1 MDETI
6 SSPEPIGRQRAIRVD
21 VPTNLDNIRVI
32 LLEPR
37 EPGNIG
43 SAARALKG
51 MGLSQLY
58 LVNPI
63 PFLEAKPTWYMAHGA
78 TDVIE
83 NCCVVETLDDAVKG
97 VQFLVGTTH
106 RRRDPRLPPSVSARE
121 AAQEIAAISQHQQV
135 GLLFGRED
143 FGLSTSQISRCQLIA
158 SVPMAAK
165 NPSLNLAQAVQ
176 VFAYEVFLASADD
189 IPPSELEY
197 ADVNEI
203 EAFYGR
209 ITTLSTTDR
218 CYALQSRLGD
228 LFEVAA
234 ACVFADTVGAAGHR
248 HLGHDFLDDTSLH
261 HAAQPSAHRS
271 VGYPFR
277 RTLRRGRPQHLTL
290 ISSSSTITS
299 YDLTRSRSSV

>member
-1 MDETI
+1 MKKQQSDIDETT

-32 LLEPR
+32 LFEPR

-58 LVNPI
+58 LVNPV

-83 NCCVVETLDDAVKG
+83 NCCVVDTLEDALKG
-97 VQFLVGTTH
+97 IQFLVGTTH
-106 RRRDPRLPPSVSARE
+106 RRRDPRLPPSVPARE
-121 AAQEIAAISQHQQV
+121 AAQEIASISQNQQV

-143 FGLSTSQISRCQLIA
+143 FGLSTTQISHCQLIA

-176 VFAYEVFLASADD
+176 VFAYEVFLASTGD
-189 IPPSELEY
+189 IPPPELEY

-209 ITTLSTTDR
+209 ITNLLQRIGVTPYNHDWETFLKSLRRVFSRTRLEQRDIATLDMIFSTTLRYITRLNRRVADQSDTPPVDSVDPSEDDDLST
-218 CYALQSRLGD
+218 
-228 LFEVAA
+228 
-234 ACVFADTVGAAGHR
+234 
-248 HLGHDFLDDTSLH
+248 
-261 HAAQPSAHRS
+261 
-271 VGYPFR
+271 
-277 RTLRRGRPQHLTL
+277 
-290 ISSSSTITS
+290 
-299 YDLTRSRSSV
+299 

>member
-1 MDETI
+1 MTKHQNDMDETNP
-6 SSPEPIGRQRAIRVD
+6 SPEPVGRQRAIRVD

-32 LLEPR
+32 LFEPR

-83 NCCVVETLDDAVKG
+83 NCCVVETLDDALEG

-121 AAQEIAAISQHQQV
+121 AAQEIATISQHQQV

-176 VFAYEVFLASADD
+176 VFAYEVFLASAGD
-189 IPPSELEY
+189 IPPAELEY

-209 ITTLSTTDR
+209 ITTLLQRIDVTPYNHDWETYLKSLRRVFSRTRLEQRDIATLDMIFSTTLRYITRLNRRLTD
-218 CYALQSRLGD
+218 QSDTPSVKPSDEDD
-228 LFEVAA
+228 LN
-234 ACVFADTVGAAGHR
+234 T
-248 HLGHDFLDDTSLH
+248 
-261 HAAQPSAHRS
+261 
-271 VGYPFR
+271 
-277 RTLRRGRPQHLTL
+277 
-290 ISSSSTITS
+290 
-299 YDLTRSRSSV
+299 

>member
-1 MDETI
+1 MTKQHDDIDETNP
-6 SSPEPIGRQRAIRVD
+6 SPEPIGRQRAIRVD

-32 LLEPR
+32 LFEPR

-83 NCCVVETLDDAVKG
+83 SCCVVETLDDALEG
-97 VQFLVGTTH
+97 IQFLVGTTH

-121 AAQEIAAISQHQQV
+121 AAQEIAAISQGQQV

-176 VFAYEVFLASADD
+176 VFAYEVFLASAGD
-189 IPPSELEY
+189 IPPTELEY

-209 ITTLSTTDR
+209 ITTLLQQIGVTPYNHDWETFLKSLRRVFSRTRLEQRDIATLDMIFSTTHRYITRLNRRLTDR
-218 CYALQSRLGD
+218 SDTPSVDPSDEDD
-228 LFEVAA
+228 L
-234 ACVFADTVGAAGHR
+234 
-248 HLGHDFLDDTSLH
+248 
-261 HAAQPSAHRS
+261 
-271 VGYPFR
+271 
-277 RTLRRGRPQHLTL
+277 
-290 ISSSSTITS
+290 ST
-299 YDLTRSRSSV
+299 

>member
-1 MDETI
+1 
-6 SSPEPIGRQRAIRVD
+6 

-32 LLEPR
+32 LFEPR

-58 LVNPI
+58 LVNPV

-78 TDVIE
+78 TEVIE
-83 NCCVVETLDDAVKG
+83 NCRVVKTLEDALEG
-97 VQFLVGTTH
+97 IQFLVGTTH
-106 RRRDPRLPPSVSARE
+106 RRRAPRLTPSVSARE
-121 AAQEIAAISQHQQV
+121 AAQEIASISQNQQV

-158 SVPMAAK
+158 SVPMASK

-176 VFAYEVFLASADD
+176 VFAYEVFLASAGD
-189 IPPSELEY
+189 IPPAELEC

-209 ITTLSTTDR
+209 ITALLQQIDVTPYNHDWETYLKSLRRVFSRTQLEERDIATLDMIFSTTLRYITRLNRRLTD
-218 CYALQSRLGD
+218 QSDPPSVEPSDEDD
-228 LFEVAA
+228 LN
-234 ACVFADTVGAAGHR
+234 T
-248 HLGHDFLDDTSLH
+248 
-261 HAAQPSAHRS
+261 
-271 VGYPFR
+271 
-277 RTLRRGRPQHLTL
+277 
-290 ISSSSTITS
+290 
-299 YDLTRSRSSV
+299 

>member
-1 MDETI
+1 MTKHEDDTDETT
-6 SSPEPIGRQRAIRVD
+6 SSPEPIGRQRAIRVG

-32 LLEPR
+32 LSEPR

-83 NCCVVETLDDAVKG
+83 NCCVVETLDDALEG

-121 AAQEIAAISQHQQV
+121 AAQEIATISQRQQV

-189 IPPSELEY
+189 IPPAELEY

-209 ITTLSTTDR
+209 ITNLLQRIGVTPYNHDWETFLKSLRRVFSRTRLEQRDIATLDMIFSTTLR
-218 CYALQSRLGD
+218 YITRLNRRIENQSDTPAAEPSNEDD
-228 LFEVAA
+228 LN
-234 ACVFADTVGAAGHR
+234 T
-248 HLGHDFLDDTSLH
+248 
-261 HAAQPSAHRS
+261 
-271 VGYPFR
+271 
-277 RTLRRGRPQHLTL
+277 
-290 ISSSSTITS
+290 
-299 YDLTRSRSSV
+299 

>member
-1 MDETI
+1 MTKQHDDMDETNP
-6 SSPEPIGRQRAIRVD
+6 SPEPIGRQRAIRVD

-32 LLEPR
+32 LFEPR

-83 NCCVVETLDDAVKG
+83 NCCVVETLDDAVED

-121 AAQEIAAISQHQQV
+121 AAQEIASISQRQQV

-176 VFAYEVFLASADD
+176 VLAYEVFLASAGE
-189 IPPSELEY
+189 IPPAELEY

-209 ITTLSTTDR
+209 ITTLLQRIGVTPYNHDWETFLKSLRRVFSRTRLEQRDINTLDMIFSTTLR
-218 CYALQSRLGD
+218 YITRLNRRIENQSDTPAAEPSEEGD
-228 LFEVAA
+228 LN
-234 ACVFADTVGAAGHR
+234 T
-248 HLGHDFLDDTSLH
+248 
-261 HAAQPSAHRS
+261 
-271 VGYPFR
+271 
-277 RTLRRGRPQHLTL
+277 
-290 ISSSSTITS
+290 
-299 YDLTRSRSSV
+299 

>member
-1 MDETI
+1 MTKQHDDIDETA

-78 TDVIE
+78 TDIIE
-83 NCCVVETLDDAVKG
+83 NCCVVETLDDALEG

-121 AAQEIAAISQHQQV
+121 AAQEVATISQHQQV

-143 FGLSTSQISRCQLIA
+143 FGLSTSQISHCQLIA

-176 VFAYEVFLASADD
+176 VFAYEVFLASAGD
-189 IPPSELEY
+189 IPPAELEY

-209 ITTLSTTDR
+209 ITNLLQRIGVTPYNHDWETFLKSLRRVFSRTRLEQRDIATLDMIFSTTLR
-218 CYALQSRLGD
+218 YITRLNRRIENQSDTSAAEPSEEGD
-228 LFEVAA
+228 LN
-234 ACVFADTVGAAGHR
+234 T
-248 HLGHDFLDDTSLH
+248 
-261 HAAQPSAHRS
+261 
-271 VGYPFR
+271 
-277 RTLRRGRPQHLTL
+277 
-290 ISSSSTITS
+290 
-299 YDLTRSRSSV
+299 

>member
-1 MDETI
+1 MTKQHDDIDETNP
-6 SSPEPIGRQRAIRVD
+6 SPEPVGRQRAIRVD

-32 LLEPR
+32 LFEPR

-83 NCCVVETLDDAVKG
+83 NCCVVETLDDALEG

-121 AAQEIAAISQHQQV
+121 AAQEIASISQNQRV

-176 VFAYEVFLASADD
+176 VFAYEVFLASAGD
-189 IPPSELEY
+189 IPPAELEY
-197 ADVNEI
+197 ADANEI

-209 ITTLSTTDR
+209 ITALLQRIGVTPYNHDWETFLKSLRRVFSRTRLEQRDIATLDMIFSTTLR
-218 CYALQSRLGD
+218 YITRLNRRIENQSDTHAAEPSEEGD
-228 LFEVAA
+228 LN
-234 ACVFADTVGAAGHR
+234 T
-248 HLGHDFLDDTSLH
+248 
-261 HAAQPSAHRS
+261 
-271 VGYPFR
+271 
-277 RTLRRGRPQHLTL
+277 
-290 ISSSSTITS
+290 
-299 YDLTRSRSSV
+299 

>member
-1 MDETI
+1 MTEREDDI
-6 SSPEPIGRQRAIRVD
+6 DDKNPNPEPIGRQRAIRVD

-32 LLEPR
+32 LFEPR

-58 LVNPI
+58 LVNPV

-83 NCCVVETLDDAVKG
+83 NCCVVDTLEEALEG
-97 VQFLVGTTH
+97 IQFLVGTTH

-121 AAQEIAAISQHQQV
+121 AAQEIAAVSQGQGV

-143 FGLSTSQISRCQLIA
+143 FGLSTSQISHCQLIA
-158 SVPMAAK
+158 SVPMASK

-176 VFAYEVFLASADD
+176 VFAYEVFLASAGD
-189 IPPSELEY
+189 IPPPELEY
-197 ADVNEI
+197 ASVNEI

-209 ITTLSTTDR
+209 ITALLQRIGVTPYNHDWETYLKSLRRVFSRTRLEERDIATLDMIFSTTLR
-218 CYALQSRLGD
+218 YITRLNRQLEDQPETPSVEPSDEDD
-228 LFEVAA
+228 LN
-234 ACVFADTVGAAGHR
+234 T
-248 HLGHDFLDDTSLH
+248 
-261 HAAQPSAHRS
+261 
-271 VGYPFR
+271 
-277 RTLRRGRPQHLTL
+277 
-290 ISSSSTITS
+290 
-299 YDLTRSRSSV
+299 

>member
-1 MDETI
+1 MTKQQNDMDETT
-6 SSPEPIGRQRAIRVD
+6 STPEPIGRQRAIRVD
-21 VPTNLDNIRVI
+21 VPTNLDNIRII
-32 LLEPR
+32 LFEPR

-58 LVNPI
+58 LVNPV

-83 NCCVVETLDDAVKG
+83 NCCVVETLDDALEG

-121 AAQEIAAISQHQQV
+121 AAQEIATISQHQGV

-143 FGLSTSQISRCQLIA
+143 FGLSTSQISHCQLIA
-158 SVPMAAK
+158 SVPMATK

-176 VFAYEVFLASADD
+176 VFAYEVFLASAGD
-189 IPPSELEY
+189 IPPAELEY

-209 ITTLSTTDR
+209 ITTLLQTNR

-234 ACVFADTVGAAGHR
+234 ACVFADAVRRTRHR
-248 HLGHDFLDDTSLH
+248 HIGHDLLDDTSLH
-261 HAAQPSAHRS
+261 HPTQQP
-271 VGYPFR
+271 
-277 RTLRRGRPQHLTL
+277 T
-290 ISSSSTITS
+290 
-299 YDLTRSRSSV
+299 

>member
-1 MDETI
+1 MAKQHDDIDEANP
-6 SSPEPIGRQRAIRVD
+6 SPEPVGRQRAIRVD

-32 LLEPR
+32 LFEPR

-83 NCCVVETLDDAVKG
+83 NCCVVETLDDALEG
-97 VQFLVGTTH
+97 VQFVVGTTH

-121 AAQEIAAISQHQQV
+121 AAQEIASISQHQQV

-189 IPPSELEY
+189 ILPAELEY

-209 ITTLSTTDR
+209 ITELLQRIDVTPYNHDWETFLKSLRRVFSRTRLEQRDIATLDMIFSTTLRYITRLNRRLED
-218 CYALQSRLGD
+218 QSNTPPVEPSDDHD
-228 LFEVAA
+228 LN
-234 ACVFADTVGAAGHR
+234 T
-248 HLGHDFLDDTSLH
+248 
-261 HAAQPSAHRS
+261 
-271 VGYPFR
+271 
-277 RTLRRGRPQHLTL
+277 
-290 ISSSSTITS
+290 
-299 YDLTRSRSSV
+299 

>member
-1 MDETI
+1 MTKQHDDIDETNP
-6 SSPEPIGRQRAIRVD
+6 SPEPVGRQRAIRVD

-32 LLEPR
+32 LSEPR

-83 NCCVVETLDDAVKG
+83 NCCVVETLDDALEG

-121 AAQEIAAISQHQQV
+121 AAQEIASISQNQRV

-176 VFAYEVFLASADD
+176 VFAYEVFLASAGD
-189 IPPSELEY
+189 IPPAELEY
-197 ADVNEI
+197 ADANEI

-209 ITTLSTTDR
+209 ITNLLQRIGVTPYNHDWETFLKSLRRVFSRTRLEQRDIATLDMIFSTTLR
-218 CYALQSRLGD
+218 YITRLN
-228 LFEVAA
+228 
-234 ACVFADTVGAAGHR
+234 R
-248 HLGHDFLDDTSLH
+248 RLDDQSNT
-261 HAAQPSAHRS
+261 PSAEPS
-271 VGYPFR
+271 EED
-277 RTLRRGRPQHLTL
+277 
-290 ISSSSTITS
+290 
-299 YDLTRSRSSV
+299 DLNT

>member
-1 MDETI
+1 MTKQRNDVDETT
-6 SSPEPIGRQRAIRVD
+6 SSIEPIGRQRAIRVD

-32 LLEPR
+32 LFEPR

-83 NCCVVETLDDAVKG
+83 NCCVVETLEAALEE

-106 RRRDPRLPPSVSARE
+106 RRRDPRLPPSVSVRE
-121 AAQEIAAISQHQQV
+121 AAREISVISQRQQV

-176 VFAYEVFLASADD
+176 VFAYEVFLASAGD
-189 IPPSELEY
+189 IPPVELEY

-209 ITTLSTTDR
+209 ITTLLQRIGVTPYNHDWETFLKSLRRVFSRTRLEQRDIATLDMIFSTTLR
-218 CYALQSRLGD
+218 YITRLNRRIESQSDTPAAEPSEEGD
-228 LFEVAA
+228 LN
-234 ACVFADTVGAAGHR
+234 T
-248 HLGHDFLDDTSLH
+248 
-261 HAAQPSAHRS
+261 
-271 VGYPFR
+271 
-277 RTLRRGRPQHLTL
+277 
-290 ISSSSTITS
+290 
-299 YDLTRSRSSV
+299 

>member
-1 MDETI
+1 MTKQQNDTDKTNP
-6 SSPEPIGRQRAIRVD
+6 SPEPIGRQRAIRVD
-21 VPTNLDNIRVI
+21 VPTNLDKVRVI

-58 LVNPI
+58 LVNPV

-83 NCCVVETLDDAVKG
+83 NCCVVETLDDALEG
-97 VQFLVGTTH
+97 IQFLVGTTH

-121 AAQEIAAISQHQQV
+121 AAQEIAAISQHQRV

-176 VFAYEVFLASADD
+176 VFAYEVFLASAGD
-189 IPPSELEY
+189 IPSPELEY

-209 ITTLSTTDR
+209 ITTLLQRIGVTPYNHDWETFLKSLRRVFSRTRLEERDIATLDMIFSTTLRYITRLNRQLEDR
-218 CYALQSRLGD
+218 SDTPPADRSEEGD
-228 LFEVAA
+228 LN
-234 ACVFADTVGAAGHR
+234 T
-248 HLGHDFLDDTSLH
+248 
-261 HAAQPSAHRS
+261 
-271 VGYPFR
+271 
-277 RTLRRGRPQHLTL
+277 
-290 ISSSSTITS
+290 
-299 YDLTRSRSSV
+299 

>member
-1 MDETI
+1 MTKQQSDIDETT

-32 LLEPR
+32 LSEPR

-83 NCCVVETLDDAVKG
+83 NCRVVETLDDALEG

-121 AAQEIAAISQHQQV
+121 AAQEIASISQRQQV

-189 IPPSELEY
+189 IPPAELEY

-209 ITTLSTTDR
+209 ITNLLQRIGVTPYNHDWETFLKSLRRVFSRTRLEQRDIATLDMIFSTTLR
-218 CYALQSRLGD
+218 YITRLNRRIENQSDTPAAEPSEGD
-228 LFEVAA
+228 
-234 ACVFADTVGAAGHR
+234 
-248 HLGHDFLDDTSLH
+248 
-261 HAAQPSAHRS
+261 
-271 VGYPFR
+271 
-277 RTLRRGRPQHLTL
+277 
-290 ISSSSTITS
+290 
-299 YDLTRSRSSV
+299 DLNT

>member
-1 MDETI
+1 M
-6 SSPEPIGRQRAIRVD
+6 
-21 VPTNLDNIRVI
+21 PTNLDNIRVI
-32 LLEPR
+32 LFEPR

-83 NCCVVETLDDAVKG
+83 NCRVVETLEDALEG

-121 AAQEIAAISQHQQV
+121 AAQEISTISQRQQV

-143 FGLSTSQISRCQLIA
+143 FGLSTSQISHCQLIA

-165 NPSLNLAQAVQ
+165 KSVLESSAGGAGLCLRS
-176 VFAYEVFLASADD
+176 FLASAGD
-189 IPPSELEY
+189 IPPAELEH
-197 ADVNEI
+197 AEVNEI

-209 ITTLSTTDR
+209 ITTLLQRIGVTPYNHDWETFLKSLRRVFSRTRLEQRDINTLDMIFSTTLR
-218 CYALQSRLGD
+218 YITRLNRRIENQSD
-228 LFEVAA
+228 TPAA
-234 ACVFADTVGAAGHR
+234 APSEE
-248 HLGHDFLDDTSLH
+248 DDLNT
-261 HAAQPSAHRS
+261 
-271 VGYPFR
+271 
-277 RTLRRGRPQHLTL
+277 
-290 ISSSSTITS
+290 
-299 YDLTRSRSSV
+299 

>member
-1 MDETI
+1 MTKQHDDMDETDP
-6 SSPEPIGRQRAIRVD
+6 SPEPIGRQRAIRVD

-32 LLEPR
+32 LFEPR

-83 NCCVVETLDDAVKG
+83 NCCVVETLDDALEG

-121 AAQEIAAISQHQQV
+121 AAQEIASISQHQQV

-176 VFAYEVFLASADD
+176 VFAYEVFLASAGD
-189 IPPSELEY
+189 IPPAELEY

-209 ITTLSTTDR
+209 ITTLLQRIGVTPYNHDWETFLKSLRRVFSRTRLEQRDIATLDMIFSTTLRYITRLNRRIED
-218 CYALQSRLGD
+218 QSDTPAAEPSKEDD
-228 LFEVAA
+228 LN
-234 ACVFADTVGAAGHR
+234 T
-248 HLGHDFLDDTSLH
+248 
-261 HAAQPSAHRS
+261 
-271 VGYPFR
+271 
-277 RTLRRGRPQHLTL
+277 
-290 ISSSSTITS
+290 
-299 YDLTRSRSSV
+299 

>member
-1 MDETI
+1 MTKQHDDIDETNHT
-6 SSPEPIGRQRAIRVD
+6 PEPIGRQRAIRVD

-32 LLEPR
+32 LFEPR

-78 TDVIE
+78 TDIIE
-83 NCCVVETLDDAVKG
+83 NCCVVETLDDALEG

-121 AAQEIAAISQHQQV
+121 AAQEIASISQRQQV
-135 GLLFGRED
+135 ALLFGRED

-176 VFAYEVFLASADD
+176 VFAYEVFLASAGD
-189 IPPSELEY
+189 IPPAELEY

-209 ITTLSTTDR
+209 ITTLLQRIGVTPYNHDWETFLKSLRRVFSRTRLEQRDIATLDMIFSTTLRYITRLNRRLED
-218 CYALQSRLGD
+218 QSENPSVEPSKEDD
-228 LFEVAA
+228 LN
-234 ACVFADTVGAAGHR
+234 T
-248 HLGHDFLDDTSLH
+248 
-261 HAAQPSAHRS
+261 
-271 VGYPFR
+271 
-277 RTLRRGRPQHLTL
+277 
-290 ISSSSTITS
+290 
-299 YDLTRSRSSV
+299 

>member
-1 MDETI
+1 MTKRQNDTDETNP
-6 SSPEPIGRQRAIRVD
+6 SPEPIGRQRAIQVD

-32 LLEPR
+32 LFEPR

-83 NCCVVETLDDAVKG
+83 NCCIVETLDDALEG
-97 VQFLVGTTH
+97 VQFVVGTTH

-121 AAQEIAAISQHQQV
+121 AAQEIASISQNQQV

-176 VFAYEVFLASADD
+176 VFAYEVFLASAGD
-189 IPPSELEY
+189 IPPAELEY

-209 ITTLSTTDR
+209 ITTLLQRIGVTPYNHDWETFLKSLRRVFSRTRLEQRDIATLDMIFSTTLRYITRLNRRLED
-218 CYALQSRLGD
+218 QSD
-228 LFEVAA
+228 KPTAE
-234 ACVFADTVGAAGHR
+234 
-248 HLGHDFLDDTSLH
+248 
-261 HAAQPSAHRS
+261 PSDEDE
-271 VGYPFR
+271 F
-277 RTLRRGRPQHLTL
+277 
-290 ISSSSTITS
+290 ST
-299 YDLTRSRSSV
+299 

>member
-1 MDETI
+1 MTKQHDDIDETNP
-6 SSPEPIGRQRAIRVD
+6 SPEPVGRQRAIRVD

-32 LLEPR
+32 LFEPR

-83 NCCVVETLDDAVKG
+83 NCCVVETLDDALEG

-121 AAQEIAAISQHQQV
+121 AAQEIASISQHQQV

-176 VFAYEVFLASADD
+176 VFAYEVFLASAGD
-189 IPPSELEY
+189 IPPAELEY
-197 ADVNEI
+197 ADANEI

-209 ITTLSTTDR
+209 ITALLQRIGVTPYNHDWETFLKSLRRVFSRTRLEQRDIATLDMIFSTTLR
-218 CYALQSRLGD
+218 YITRLNRRIENQSDTHAAEPSEEGD
-228 LFEVAA
+228 LN
-234 ACVFADTVGAAGHR
+234 T
-248 HLGHDFLDDTSLH
+248 
-261 HAAQPSAHRS
+261 
-271 VGYPFR
+271 
-277 RTLRRGRPQHLTL
+277 
-290 ISSSSTITS
+290 
-299 YDLTRSRSSV
+299 

>member
-1 MDETI
+1 MTKHQNDIDETTP
-6 SSPEPIGRQRAIRVD
+6 SPEPIGRQRAIRVD

-32 LLEPR
+32 LSEPR

-58 LVNPI
+58 LVNPV

-78 TDVIE
+78 TDIIE
-83 NCCVVETLDDAVKG
+83 NCRVVETLDDAVEG

-121 AAQEIAAISQHQQV
+121 AAQEIASISQHQQV

-176 VFAYEVFLASADD
+176 VFAYEVFLASTGD

-197 ADVNEI
+197 ADANEI

-209 ITTLSTTDR
+209 ITNLLQRIDVTPYNHDWETFLKSLRRVFSRTRLEQRDIATLDMIFSTTLR
-218 CYALQSRLGD
+218 YITRLNRRIENQSDTPAAEPSEEGD
-228 LFEVAA
+228 LN
-234 ACVFADTVGAAGHR
+234 T
-248 HLGHDFLDDTSLH
+248 
-261 HAAQPSAHRS
+261 
-271 VGYPFR
+271 
-277 RTLRRGRPQHLTL
+277 
-290 ISSSSTITS
+290 
-299 YDLTRSRSSV
+299 

>member
-1 MDETI
+1 MAKQHDDIDETTP
-6 SSPEPIGRQRAIRVD
+6 SPEPIGRQRAIRVD

-32 LLEPR
+32 LFEPR

-83 NCCVVETLDDAVKG
+83 NCCVVETLDDALEG

-121 AAQEIAAISQHQQV
+121 AAQEIATISQRQQV

-176 VFAYEVFLASADD
+176 VFAYEVFLASAGD

-209 ITTLSTTDR
+209 ITNLLQRIGVTPYNHDWETFLKSLRRVFSRTRLEQRDIATLDMIFSTTLR
-218 CYALQSRLGD
+218 YITRLNRRIENQSGTPAAEPSDEDD
-228 LFEVAA
+228 LN
-234 ACVFADTVGAAGHR
+234 T
-248 HLGHDFLDDTSLH
+248 
-261 HAAQPSAHRS
+261 
-271 VGYPFR
+271 
-277 RTLRRGRPQHLTL
+277 
-290 ISSSSTITS
+290 
-299 YDLTRSRSSV
+299 

>member
-1 MDETI
+1 MTKQHDDIDETNP
-6 SSPEPIGRQRAIRVD
+6 SPEPIGRQRAIRVD

-32 LLEPR
+32 LFEPR

-78 TDVIE
+78 TDIIE
-83 NCCVVETLDDAVKG
+83 NCCVVETLDDALEG

-121 AAQEIAAISQHQQV
+121 AAQEIAPISQHQQV

-143 FGLSTSQISRCQLIA
+143 FGLSTSQISRCHLIA

-176 VFAYEVFLASADD
+176 VFSYEVFLASAGD
-189 IPPSELEY
+189 IPPAELEY

-209 ITTLSTTDR
+209 ITNLLQRIGVTPYNHDWETFLKSLRRVFSRTRLEQRDINTLDMIFSTTLRYITRLNRRLSDR
-218 CYALQSRLGD
+218 SN
-228 LFEVAA
+228 
-234 ACVFADTVGAAGHR
+234 T
-248 HLGHDFLDDTSLH
+248 
-261 HAAQPSAHRS
+261 RS
-271 VGYPFR
+271 VD
-277 RTLRRGRPQHLTL
+277 H
-290 ISSSSTITS
+290 SDED
-299 YDLTRSRSSV
+299 DLNT